1 MRDAIE
7 KAGVLI
13 EALPYIRSFRRK
25 FVVVKLGGSAM
36 DDESVTRSVIK
47 DVVFMEQVDMWPV
60 LVHGGGPRI
69 SEEMKRAGI
78 EPRFVQGQRVTTPEA
93 MEIVA
98 RVLIDEISVKMCRL
112 IEEAGGKAI
121 PLSGRASSFLLGRK
135 RRLPDAPELDLG
147 LVGEITRVD
156 REICYRLCDGGVIPV
171 VAPVARLAPE
181 EGGEASAQLL
191 NINGDSAAA
200 AIAAGLG
207 AEKLVDISNVPG
219 VLRDPNDPGSL
230 FSTLTRAQV
239 ERLIAEGVITGGM
252 LPKVRACLEAIQ
264 AGVRKAHIVSALL
277 RHALL
282 LEIFTD
288 EGIGTEIVA

>member
-1 MRDAIE
+1 MQDAIE

-36 DDESVTRSVIK
+36 EDESVMRSVLR

-60 LVHGGGPRI
+60 LVHGGGARI
-69 SEEMKRAGI
+69 SEEMKRAGLQ
-78 EPRFVQGQRVTTPEA
+78 PVFVQGQRVTTPEA

-98 RVLIDEISVKMCRL
+98 RVLIDEISVKICRMIDEL
-112 IEEAGGKAI
+112 GGKAI
-121 PLSGRASSFLLGRK
+121 PLSGRASSFLVGKK
-135 RRLPDAPELDLG
+135 RRLPEAPDVDLG
-147 LVGEITRVD
+147 LVGEITYVD
-156 REICYRLCDGGVIPV
+156 KEMCYRLCDGGVIPV
-171 VAPVARLAPE
+171 VAPVARLE
-181 EGGEASAQLL
+181 ESGQGQKAQLL
-191 NINGDSAAA
+191 NINGDSAAS

-219 VLRDPNDPGSL
+219 VLRDPKVPDSL
-230 FSTLTRAQV
+230 FSTLTKAQV
-239 ERLIAEGVITGGM
+239 EQLIKDGVITGGM
-252 LPKVRACLEAIQ
+252 LPKVRSCIEAID

-277 RHALL
+277 KHALL

-288 EGIGTEIVA
+288 KGIGTEIVP